1 MGFAI
6 DDKKLKHAGLDYWH
20 YLDINYYDG
29 LEDFFARNKGPF
41 YYFTTKA
48 PQRYTD
54 IQYPDGAYL
63 VFGREDAG
71 LPEALL
77 AANQEHCIPMPTR
90 PPSSQHSSAHSASV
104 NTRQPKY
111 GTGV

>member
-71 LPEALL
+71 LPR
-77 AANQEHCIPMPTR
+77 HCWRPTR
-90 PPSSQHSSAHSASV
+90 SIASGC
-104 NTRQPKY
+104 PC
-111 GTGV
+111 GIPAAA